1 MSHILSYDK
10 IYFSDYKEI
19 FSYYVID
26 EFLKNCPFHI
36 ETKSSCS
43 GSYPKLSDSEVIFV
57 FFMAFSNYGGNYSK
71 SMSSLFNAGF
81 IKNKLSKGQFSA
93 RIYQLQQFIYQINNL
108 FSEIAKENN
117 KKYSLDTFPVPVC
130 HNIRIKRSKL
140 VKGEDYR
147 GYTSSKRQYFYGF
160 KIHLITSADGIV
172 TEFEFSPGSVEDLAG
187 YNLLNFD
194 LPEGSEINMDKAYNF
209 YQKEDLLMEAA
220 LIKAN
225 VIRKSNSKKE
235 DNTPYQ
241 NYIKQVERRHIETNI
256 SDIERLFAKK
266 IHVTN
271 EAGFYLKIL
280 GFILAYNMERFFK
293 VSNNYINK

>member
-26 EFLKNCPFHI
+26 EFLKKCPFHI

-93 RIYQLQQFIYQINNL
+93 RIYELQQFIYQINNL
-108 FSEIAKENN
+108 FSEITKENN

-147 GYTSSKRQYFYGF
+147 GYNSSKRQYFYGF
-160 KIHLITSADGIV
+160 KIHIITSADGIV